1 MARQAAAEVSF
12 DRRWEGA
19 QREYR
24 TRIER
29 MAQGKYRSIP
39 GFDADDME
47 SQLWEVLWHAVVKYD
62 PNNGANFQSFFNLL
76 VSNRMRDLVRHAF
89 AEMRQANLFCE
100 RLDVDE
106 VRAVVESMNNAESA
120 ESEFLTGVTI
130 HEWFASGRKEAK
142 R

>member
-1 MARQAAAEVSF
+1 MARSKF
-12 DRRWEGA
+12 
-19 QREYR
+19 
-24 TRIER
+24 
-29 MAQGKYRSIP
+29 RSIP

-89 AEMRQANLFCE
+89 AEMRQSNLFCE

-106 VRAVVESMNNAESA
+106 VRTVVESMRNAESA
-120 ESEFLTGVTI
+120 EESFFAGVTV
-130 HEWFASGRKEAK
+130 HEWFAAGAKEKK